1 MKSLAQGK
9 SKTAITKLLR
19 VLIETSQGI
28 HGDEGLDDEVI
39 RDIADV
45 IEKDT
50 PVGGKLAT
58 QGAVFVPKSK
68 FDEDNEE
75 SKDQF

>member
-1 MKSLAQGK
+1 MKSLAKGTN
-9 SKTAITKLLR
+9 KTAITKLLR
-19 VLIETSQGI
+19 VLIQTSQGI

-45 IEKDT
+45 IEKNES
-50 PVGGKLAT
+50 VGGKLST
-58 QGAVFVPKSK
+58 SGAVFVPKGK
-68 FDEDNEE
+68 YEGEEE